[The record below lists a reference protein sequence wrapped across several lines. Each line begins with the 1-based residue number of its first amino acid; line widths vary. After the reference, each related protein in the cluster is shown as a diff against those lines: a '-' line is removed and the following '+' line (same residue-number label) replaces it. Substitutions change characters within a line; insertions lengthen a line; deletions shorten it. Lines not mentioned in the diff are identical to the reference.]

1 VTPGG
6 SVTAF
11 KAVASTD
18 TGFNI
23 AKEFLINN
31 VEIIEKA
38 YVLMY

>member
-1 VTPGG
+1 VTPGD

-18 TGFNI
+18 SGFNI
-23 AKEFLINN
+23 AKEFFFNN

-38 YVLMY
+38 YVVIP